1 MIKRQGEPGHEISE
15 TNMQLCVNC
24 CAFALDTTMPEM
36 QEDRVAL
43 YIKMHIEMILGPTWH
58 VIVGRTFGFCI
69 TAEARH
75 FVVLRIR
82 HLEVMIWKHD
92 PDPNT
97 GKKQVEEG

>member
-1 MIKRQGEPGHEISE
+1 MRHQMAEWARYPDRKGCVLQRFVRSRSRRPAVYRIVWRDEPHS
-15 TNMQLCVNC
+15 NS
-24 CAFALDTTMPEM
+24 
-36 QEDRVAL
+36 
-43 YIKMHIEMILGPTWH
+43 
-58 VIVGRTFGFCI
+58 GRTRNFGFCI

-97 GKKQVEEG
+97 GKK